1 MNRAYESKKP
11 KLEAHPSNRS
21 TQNQEKTNRS
31 NTKNKKYGHC
41 TMNSPELTQATDE
54 PKIKAPSS
62 SSYLHDQSL
71 DDGSRSSEAHCI
83 V

>member
-11 KLEAHPSNRS
+11 KLETHPSNKW
-21 TQNQEKTNRS
+21 THDQEKTNGS
-31 NTKNKKYGHC
+31 IKNKKYNYC

-54 PKIKAPSS
+54 PRIKAPFSLG
-62 SSYLHDQSL
+62 YLHNQSP
-71 DDGSRSSEAHCI
+71 DEPRIEAHCI